1 MEGKHKGMLAI
12 MLGGPPHDGEHEE
25 PDGDEGDEGYNAASE
40 EMIDAIHAKDA
51 KAFSSAL
58 HSYIKQCLADE
69 EKGESPAEEK
79 EEGY

>member
-12 MLGGPPHDGEHEE
+12 MLGGPPHEGGGESE
-25 PDGDEGDEGYNAASE
+25 PDGDEPSEGYDAAAE
-40 EMIDAIHAKDA
+40 EMVDAIHAKDA

-69 EKGESPAEEK
+69 EKGEGGGE
-79 EEGY
+79 Y